1 MNGNEL
7 QNPLLRQKTGGGF
20 VASLFG
26 RLSKHIGDLIRDQVS
41 LDAKLQAANKASDIE
56 NE

>member
-41 LDAKLQAANKASDIE
+41 LDAKLQAATKASDIE